1 MGGAPVPAGAVSR
14 ADRLELNPRR
24 SALRSDIRNSALP
37 APQPEHF
44 FVALPSHRDLSLCAK
59 DLFVAAMD
67 AKRPQPFDGP
77 GQVKQSGIGG
87 YSALPAL
94 HQLRRDCRAERFL
107 IALTGELGLV
117 YLRIF
122 WTTEAALRSARL
134 SSRETEHVQVFIQRP
149 SLGLDQGNQQHLI
162 STTFGAR
169 SYGRSI

>member
-77 GQVKQSGIGG
+77 GQVKQRGIGG

-107 IALTGELGLV
+107 VARPTFWDLFMCAKYLNHEQRCANDPQPEEPTPPVHYFNLLTCQE
-117 YLRIF
+117 
-122 WTTEAALRSARL
+122 
-134 SSRETEHVQVFIQRP
+134 
-149 SLGLDQGNQQHLI
+149 
-162 STTFGAR
+162 
-169 SYGRSI
+169 